1 MSEPS
6 RLSISVSTDSARRTT
21 HVGKMLTLERL
32 VEYIEKQGLDE
43 YTTKGLIE
51 EASKYPHQALGTF
64 RRNFN
69 LMIQRVRAR
78 RKKEQQGIQTN
89 DYQESKPKVSRQAI
103 SLDEAINFK
112 NKEEVTEDFEC
123 AGAGSPDAFDPTN

>member
-1 MSEPS
+1 
-6 RLSISVSTDSARRTT
+6 
-21 HVGKMLTLERL
+21 MLTLERI
-32 VEYIEKQGLDE
+32 VDYIEKQGLDE

-51 EASKYPHQALGTF
+51 EASKYPHQALGSF

-78 RKKEQQGIQTN
+78 RKKEQQGIEN
-89 DYQESKPKVSRQAI
+89 EKQEAKPKIAARQAI

-112 NKEEVTEDFEC
+112 SKEEVSEYEC
-123 AGAGSPDAFDPTN
+123 HGAAGPESFDPAN

>member
-6 RLSISVSTDSARRTT
+6 RLSISVSAESHGRTSR
-21 HVGKMLTLERL
+21 VGKMLTLERI

-51 EASKYPHQALGTF
+51 EASKYPHQALGSF

-78 RKKEQQGIQTN
+78 RKKEQQGVENAIQ
-89 DYQESKPKVSRQAI
+89 EVKPKVARQTI
-103 SLDEAINFK
+103 SLEEAINFK
-112 NKEEVTEDFEC
+112 NKEEVTDYEC
-123 AGAGSPDAFDPTN
+123 AGAAGPDDFEQPA

>member
-6 RLSISVSTDSARRTT
+6 RLAISVSTDSVRRPNN
-21 HVGKMLTLERL
+21 VGKMLTLERI
-32 VEYIEKQGLDE
+32 VDYIEKQGLDE

-51 EASKYPHQALGTF
+51 EASKYPHQALGSF

-78 RKKEQQGIQTN
+78 RKKEQQGVEN
-89 DYQESKPKVSRQAI
+89 EKQEIKPKIAARQSI

-112 NKEEVTEDFEC
+112 NKEEVSEFEC
-123 AGAGSPDAFDPTN
+123 QGAAGPDDFDPAN

>member
-6 RLSISVSTDSARRTT
+6 RLSISVSADSIRRQNS
-21 HVGKMLTLERL
+21 VGKMLTLERI
-32 VEYIEKQGLDE
+32 VDYIEKQGLDE

-51 EASKYPHQALGTF
+51 EASKYPHQALGSF
-64 RRNFN
+64 RQNFN

-78 RKKEQQGIQTN
+78 RKREQQGVEN
-89 DYQESKPKVSRQAI
+89 EKQEIKPKIVARQSI

-112 NKEEVTEDFEC
+112 NKEEVSDFEC
-123 AGAGSPDAFDPTN
+123 QGAAGSESFDPAN